1 MAQKR
6 THFFIPEELLAEM
19 DKVAGKGKRNTLV
32 VEILD
37 HEIKRR
43 RLMQILGDGT
53 PIWKDEDHP
62 ELKDGAASWV
72 NHMRSESEK
81 RFQEIEQHRDR
92 SRAQPGLTSPLTS
105 RRTVRA

>member
-43 RLMQILGDGT
+43 RLMQILGDET

-62 ELKDGAASWV
+62 ELKDGAYAWV
-72 NHMRSESEK
+72 RELRDHSDKKRSEKLGDWLEPRK
-81 RFQEIEQHRDR
+81 
-92 SRAQPGLTSPLTS
+92 
-105 RRTVRA
+105 

>member
-43 RLMQILGDGT
+43 RLMQILGDET

-62 ELKDGAASWV
+62 ELKDGAYAWV
-72 NHMRSESEK
+72 RQMRVADDKRGREK
-81 RFQEIEQHRDR
+81 LADWL
-92 SRAQPGLTSPLTS
+92 QP
-105 RRTVRA
+105 RK